1 MDLVSIIG
9 IVVGFGAILAG
20 QALEGGTL
28 HSITQPTAALIVL
41 GGTFGATLLMF
52 PGAHVR
58 RALKDAKRVFLAPKA
73 AGGEIVGRIV
83 AFAQKARR
91 EGIVAI
97 EDDAAN
103 VEDPFFRKALSLAV
117 DGTSS
122 KQIRDVMD
130 VEFKTAEEEAEAGP
144 KVFEAAGGYS
154 PTVGI
159 IGAVLGL
166 IHVMENL
173 ADPSKLGAGIA
184 VAFVATVYGVSAA
197 NLLFL
202 PMAGKLKARL
212 QHDNAMRELMV
223 EGVCAMVDGD
233 NPRFI
238 EQKLQGYLAGH
249 ERPEEGSPPGQA
261 QQPPQAKAA

>member
-1 MDLVSIIG
+1 MDLASIIG
-9 IVVGFGAILAG
+9 VLVAVGAILGG

-28 HSITQPTAALIVL
+28 HSITQPTAAIIVL
-41 GGTFGATLLMF
+41 GGTIGATMLMF
-52 PGAHVR
+52 PGAQLK
-58 RALKDAKRVFLAPKA
+58 RALKDAKRVFFAAHADGAGLLAR
-73 AGGEIVGRIV
+73 IVG
-83 AFAQKARR
+83 FAQKARR
-91 EGIVAI
+91 EGVVSI
-97 EDDAAN
+97 EDDAAK

-130 VEFKTAEEEAEAGP
+130 VELRTAEEEAEAGP

-173 ADPSKLGAGIA
+173 SDPSKLGAGIA
-184 VAFVATVYGVSAA
+184 VAFVATVYGVSVA
-197 NLLFL
+197 NLFFL
-202 PMAGKLKARL
+202 PMAGKLKVRNH
-212 QHDNAMRELMV
+212 HDNLMRELVV

-233 NPRFI
+233 NPRLI
-238 EQKLQGYLAGH
+238 EQKLAGFIAEH
-249 ERPEEGSPPGQA
+249 ERKSDESAARGAGA
-261 QQPPQAKAA
+261 QAKAA